1 MNEKV
6 VVIGGGTGISAIL
19 RGVKKYSK
27 NISAIVA
34 MTDDGGGSGML
45 RDDLGMLPP
54 GDVRNCLVALANT
67 EPAMEKLFQY
77 RFDAGSLEGQNFG
90 NIFIAALNN
99 IYGNFDSAL
108 REIGNVLKITGRVIP
123 VTLDNVHLVAKFA
136 NGDKCLGES
145 IIPKMSYK
153 LDTEILEVS
162 LFPEIPKAN
171 KKAIDA
177 ILKADKILLGPGSL
191 YTSIIPNLVVEG
203 ISQALYDTKAEKIYI
218 ANAMTQ
224 RGETNNYSIRDHILA
239 IEKHSFKNILNTCLI
254 NDHEI
259 SKDILDKYLDKDK
272 SKRIELTKRDI
283 DFLNKR
289 NIKLVVDD
297 FIEEVDGFVR
307 HSGEKVARRVINE
320 A

>member
-1 MNEKV
+1 MNEKI

-27 NISAIVA
+27 NLSAIVA
-34 MTDDGGGSGML
+34 MTDDGGGSGIL
-45 RDDLGMLPP
+45 RNDLGMLPP

-67 EPAMEKLFQY
+67 EPAMENLLQY
-77 RFDAGSLEGQNFG
+77 RFETGSLEGQNFG

-99 IYGNFDSAL
+99 IYGSFDAAL
-108 REIGNVLKITGRVIP
+108 REIENVLKITGRVIP
-123 VTLDNVHLVAKFA
+123 VTLENVHLVAKFS
-136 NGDKCLGES
+136 NGDKCIGES

-162 LFPEIPKAN
+162 LFPTIPKAN

-177 ILKADKILLGPGSL
+177 ILNADKILLGPGSL
-191 YTSIIPNLVVEG
+191 YTSIIPNLVVDG
-203 ISQALYDTKAEKIYI
+203 ISTALYDTKAEKIYI

-224 RGETNNYSIRDHILA
+224 RGETNDYTIRDHIRA
-239 IEKHSFKNILNTCLI
+239 IEKHSFKNIIDTCLV

-272 SKRIELTKRDI
+272 SKRIELTKTDI

-289 NIKLVVDD
+289 NINLIVDD

-307 HSGEKVARRVINE
+307 HSGEKVARQVINE

>member
-1 MNEKV
+1 MDEKI

-34 MTDDGGGSGML
+34 MTDDGGGSGIL
-45 RDDLGMLPP
+45 RQDLGMLPP

-77 RFDAGSLEGQNFG
+77 RFEVGSLEGQNFG

-99 IYGNFDSAL
+99 IYGSFDAAL

-123 VTLDNVHLVAKFA
+123 VTLENVHLVAKFA
-136 NGDKCLGES
+136 NGDKCIGES

-162 LFPEIPKAN
+162 LFPNIPQAN

-177 ILKADKILLGPGSL
+177 ILEADKVILGPGSL
-191 YTSIIPNLVVEG
+191 YTSIIPNLVVDG
-203 ISQALYDTKAEKIYI
+203 ISQALYDTKAKKIYV

-224 RGETNNYSIRDHILA
+224 KGETNSYKIRDHIKA
-239 IEKHSFKNILNTCLI
+239 IEKHSFKNIIDICLI
-254 NDHEI
+254 DNHNI
-259 SKDILDKYLDKDK
+259 SQEVLEQYLIKDK
-272 SKRIELTKRDI
+272 SKRITMEEEDI
-283 DFLNKR
+283 TFCSNRHIEIVLDDFVE
-289 NIKLVVDD
+289 VVDGY
-297 FIEEVDGFVR
+297 IR
-307 HSGEKVARRVINE
+307 HNGEKVAEIIIK

>member
-1 MNEKV
+1 MNEKI

-27 NISAIVA
+27 NLSAIVA
-34 MTDDGGGSGML
+34 MTDDGGGSGIL
-45 RDDLGMLPP
+45 RNDLGMLPP

-67 EPAMEKLFQY
+67 EPAMENLLQY
-77 RFDAGSLEGQNFG
+77 RFETGSLEGQNFG

-99 IYGNFDSAL
+99 IYGSFDAAL
-108 REIGNVLKITGRVIP
+108 REIENVLKITGRVIP
-123 VTLDNVHLVAKFA
+123 VTLENVHLVAKFS
-136 NGDKCLGES
+136 NGDKCIGES

-162 LFPEIPKAN
+162 LFPTIPKAN

-177 ILKADKILLGPGSL
+177 ILNADKILLGPGSL
-191 YTSIIPNLVVEG
+191 YTSIIPNLVVDG
-203 ISQALYDTKAEKIYI
+203 ISTALYDTKAEKIYI

-224 RGETNNYSIRDHILA
+224 RGETNDYTIRDHIRA
-239 IEKHSFKNILNTCLI
+239 IEKHSFKNIIDTCLV

-259 SKDILDKYLDKDK
+259 SKKILDKYLDKDK
-272 SKRIELTKRDI
+272 SKKIILEDKDIEFCK
-283 DFLNKR
+283 NR
-289 NIKLVVDD
+289 NITLVVDD
-297 FIEEVDGFVR
+297 FVEEVDGFIR
-307 HSGEKVARRVINE
+307 HSGEKVASKVII

>member
-1 MNEKV
+1 MDEKI

-19 RGVKKYSK
+19 RGVKRYSK

-34 MTDDGGGSGML
+34 MTDDGGGSGIL
-45 RDDLGMLPP
+45 RQDLGMLPP

-77 RFDAGSLEGQNFG
+77 RFDTGSLEGQNFG

-99 IYGNFDSAL
+99 IYGSFDAAL

-123 VTLDNVHLVAKFA
+123 VTLENVHLVAKFA
-136 NGDKCLGES
+136 NGDKCIGES

-162 LFPEIPKAN
+162 LFPEIPGAN
-171 KKAIDA
+171 RKAIDA
-177 ILKADKILLGPGSL
+177 ILNADKVILGPGSL
-191 YTSIIPNLVVEG
+191 YTSIIPNLIVDG
-203 ISQALYDTKAEKIYI
+203 ISQSLYDTKAKKIYV

-224 RGETNNYSIRDHILA
+224 KGETNDYTIRDHIKA
-239 IEKHSFKNILNTCLI
+239 IEKHSFKNIIDICLI
-254 NDHEI
+254 DNHNI
-259 SKDILDKYLDKDK
+259 SENVLDKYLVQDK
-272 SKRIELTKRDI
+272 SKRILIDNKDI
-283 DFLNKR
+283 DFCKNRDIEIILDDFVE
-289 NIKLVVDD
+289 VVDGY
-297 FIEEVDGFVR
+297 IR
-307 HSGEKVARRVINE
+307 HDGEKVAERIIK